1 MGLRTPA
8 PANEMLQ
15 MRIIRRPHSDLLKN
29 RREREYIAP
38 QYIAEIYLALNRTR
52 EACDWFERALEEH
65 NPLHYGDRGRPAL

>member
-1 MGLRTPA
+1 
-8 PANEMLQ
+8 MLVSALGAAYA
-15 MRIIRRPHSDLLKN
+15 RGGRCADAEELIEELKN
-29 RREREYIAP
+29 RGEKQYIAP